1 VDARGAHRAAA
12 ADREAG
18 GGGGIRFLLGAF
30 GDPGHAFPVIALGR
44 ELVRRGHEV
53 TLETW
58 KRWEDAATAE
68 GMAFAPAPEYHV
80 FPTRERPLKPYEVV
94 VRAAGVSRELVRSVG
109 PDAVVA
115 DILTLAPAIAGELEG
130 VPVATLVPHVHPG
143 TPRGWAPYSM
153 GARLPRSALGRG
165 LWRLTDPVVGRG
177 LEQGRRELNE
187 TRRRLGLPA
196 LGHVH
201 GGLSRQLCMVATFP
215 QLEYPRAWEPWEHV
229 VGPLFWEQPYGDVEL
244 PPGDAPLVL
253 VAPSTSQD
261 PEQRLLR
268 AALEGL
274 AGEDVRV
281 LASTNRRPPG
291 ETFAVPANAR
301 LVDWVSYARTMPHC
315 DVVVCH
321 GGHGTVARALASGC
335 LVVVVPAAGDMNE
348 NAARVDWA
356 GVGVRLP
363 RRLATPGAVRLAVRA
378 ALADPRRGARV
389 RELAAWSAAHDG
401 AARAAGLVERFAQRT
416 RGSRAPALAVPTLPA
431 ESRTTA

>member
-1 VDARGAHRAAA
+1 
-12 ADREAG
+12 
-18 GGGGIRFLLGAF
+18 
-30 GDPGHAFPVIALGR
+30 
-44 ELVRRGHEV
+44 V

-58 KRWEDAATAE
+58 KRWRPAAEAE
-68 GMAFAPAPEYHV
+68 GMAFAAAPEYHV

-115 DILTLAPAIAGELEG
+115 DILTLAPALGAELEG

-153 GARLPRSALGRG
+153 GARLPRTPVGRAV
-165 LWRLTDPVVGRG
+165 WRATDPVVRRG
-177 LEQGRRELNE
+177 LEQGRLELNE
-187 TRRRLGLPA
+187 TRRRLGLAP
-196 LGHVH
+196 LDHVH
-201 GGLSRQLCMVATFP
+201 GGLSRQLCLVGTFP
-215 QLEYPRAWEPWEHV
+215 QLEYPRRWESWEHV

-268 AALEGL
+268 AAVDGL

-281 LASTNRRPPG
+281 LASTNNRPP
-291 ETFAVPANAR
+291 EKTFAPPPNTRV
-301 LVDWVSYARTMPHC
+301 VDWVSYARTMPRC

-335 LVVVVPAAGDMNE
+335 VVVVVPAAGDMNE

-363 RRLATPGAVRLAVRA
+363 RRLVTPAAVRLAVRA
-378 ALADPRRGARV
+378 ALADPRLRARA
-389 RELAAWSAAHDG
+389 RELAAWSSAHDG
-401 AARAAGLVERFAQRT
+401 AARAAGMIEMFAQRT
-416 RGSRAPALAVPTLPA
+416 RRSSAPELAVPTLPDA
-431 ESRTTA
+431 SRTTA